1 MLGKE
6 RGEGLISLYIV
17 VIRRRVLVPILL
29 CLTWLA
35 VFGLVLAGLLPE
47 RRVIVIDPG
56 HGGIDG
62 GTSSNGLLEKHINLQ
77 MGHILREVL
86 EARQYQVVMT
96 RTDDSDV
103 SHFVPEGA
111 SRYRRDL
118 KGRVRLV
125 GRVRPISLISIHV
138 NWHKDSWRRGAIV
151 YYQNGETESR
161 LLAEAIQK
169 ELNALQPVQRQV
181 RAADFYVLRNTDAP
195 AVLVEIGFISNPED
209 RKLMQDEAYLTKQAE
224 AIRAGL
230 EAFLQQL
237 NPSAESSRGRS

>member
-1 MLGKE
+1 M
-6 RGEGLISLYIV
+6 ISLYIL
-17 VIRRRVLVPILL
+17 VIRRRVLVPIVL

-62 GTSSNGLLEKHINLQ
+62 GTSSGDLLEKDVNLR

-103 SHFVPEGA
+103 SHFVPNGA

-125 GRVRPISLISIHV
+125 GGYGPSAISIHV
-138 NWHKDSWRRGAIV
+138 NWHKELAPGCHCLLSKWKQTAACWQRLSKRSSMLF
-151 YYQNGETESR
+151 SR
-161 LLAEAIQK
+161 
-169 ELNALQPVQRQV
+169 
-181 RAADFYVLRNTDAP
+181 
-195 AVLVEIGFISNPED
+195 
-209 RKLMQDEAYLTKQAE
+209 
-224 AIRAGL
+224 
-230 EAFLQQL
+230 
-237 NPSAESSRGRS
+237 

>member
-1 MLGKE
+1 MIG
-6 RGEGLISLYIV
+6 LYIV

-62 GTSSNGLLEKHINLQ
+62 GTSSGNLLEKDVNLR
-77 MGHILREVL
+77 MGHILRQVL
-86 EARQYQVVMT
+86 EAHEYQVVMT

-151 YYQNGETESR
+151 YYQNGEAESR
-161 LLAEAIQK
+161 LLAEAIQR
-169 ELNALQPVQRQV
+169 ELNAIQPVERQI

-224 AIRAGL
+224 AIRAGI
-230 EAFLQQL
+230 EAFLRQL
-237 NPSAESSRGRS
+237 EPSAESSKGRR

>member
-1 MLGKE
+1 
-6 RGEGLISLYIV
+6 LISLYIL
-17 VIRRRVLVPILL
+17 VIRRRVLVPIVL

-62 GTSSNGLLEKHINLQ
+62 GTSSGDLLEKDVNLR

-103 SHFVPEGA
+103 SHFVPNGA

-151 YYQNGETESR
+151 YYQNGETDSR
-161 LLAEAIQK
+161 LLAEAIQE
-169 ELNALQPVQRQV
+169 ELNAIQPVKRQV
-181 RAADFYVLRNTDAP
+181 RAADFYVLRNTNAP
-195 AVLVEIGFISNPED
+195 AVLVELGFISNPED
-209 RKLMQDEAYLTKQAE
+209 RRLMQDAAYLTKQAE
-224 AIRAGL
+224 AVRAGL
-230 EAFLQQL
+230 EVFLRQIGLQDQS
-237 NPSAESSRGRS
+237 PRDGT

>member
-1 MLGKE
+1 
-6 RGEGLISLYIV
+6 
-17 VIRRRVLVPILL
+17 
-29 CLTWLA
+29 LTWLA

-62 GTSSNGLLEKHINLQ
+62 GTSSGDLLEKDVNLR

-103 SHFVPEGA
+103 SHFVPNGA

-151 YYQNGETESR
+151 YYQNGETDSR
-161 LLAEAIQK
+161 LLAEAIQE
-169 ELNALQPVQRQV
+169 ELNAIQPVKRQV
-181 RAADFYVLRNTDAP
+181 RAADFYVLRNTNGP
-195 AVLVEIGFISNPED
+195 AVLVELGFISNPED
-209 RKLMQDEAYLTKQAE
+209 RRLMQDAAYLTKQAE
-224 AIRAGL
+224 AVRAGL
-230 EAFLQQL
+230 EVFLRQIGLQDQS
-237 NPSAESSRGRS
+237 PRDGT

>member
-1 MLGKE
+1 
-6 RGEGLISLYIV
+6 
-17 VIRRRVLVPILL
+17 
-29 CLTWLA
+29 LTWLA

-62 GTSSNGLLEKHINLQ
+62 GTSSGDLLEKDVNLR

-103 SHFVPEGA
+103 SHFVPNGA

-138 NWHKDSWRRGAIV
+138 NWHKDSWHRGAIV
-151 YYQNGETESR
+151 YYQNGETDSR
-161 LLAEAIQK
+161 LLAEAIQE
-169 ELNALQPVQRQV
+169 ELNAIQPVKRQV
-181 RAADFYVLRNTDAP
+181 RAADFYVLRNTNAP
-195 AVLVEIGFISNPED
+195 AVLVELGFISNPED
-209 RKLMQDEAYLTKQAE
+209 RRLMQDAAYLTKQAE
-224 AIRAGL
+224 AVRAGL
-230 EAFLQQL
+230 EVFLRQIGLQDQS
-237 NPSAESSRGRS
+237 PRDGT

>member
-1 MLGKE
+1 M
-6 RGEGLISLYIV
+6 ISLYIL
-17 VIRRRVLVPILL
+17 VIRRRVLVPIVL

-62 GTSSNGLLEKHINLQ
+62 GTSSGDLLEKDVNLR

-86 EARQYQVVMT
+86 EARQYQVVMP

-103 SHFVPEGA
+103 SHFVPNGA

-151 YYQNGETESR
+151 YYQNGETDSR
-161 LLAEAIQK
+161 LLAEAIQE
-169 ELNALQPVQRQV
+169 ELNAIQPVKRQV
-181 RAADFYVLRNTDAP
+181 RAADFYVLRNTNAP
-195 AVLVEIGFISNPED
+195 AGLVELGFISNPED
-209 RKLMQDEAYLTKQAE
+209 RRLMQDAAYLTKQAE
-224 AIRAGL
+224 AVRAGL
-230 EAFLQQL
+230 EVFLRQIGLQDQS
-237 NPSAESSRGRS
+237 PRDGT

>member
-1 MLGKE
+1 
-6 RGEGLISLYIV
+6 
-17 VIRRRVLVPILL
+17 
-29 CLTWLA
+29 LTWLA

-62 GTSSNGLLEKHINLQ
+62 GTSSGDLLEKDVNLR

-103 SHFVPEGA
+103 SHFVPNGA

-151 YYQNGETESR
+151 YYQNGETDSR
-161 LLAEAIQK
+161 LLAEAIQE
-169 ELNALQPVQRQV
+169 ELNAIQPVKRQV
-181 RAADFYVLRNTDAP
+181 RAADFYVLRNTNAP
-195 AVLVEIGFISNPED
+195 AVLVELGFISNPED
-209 RKLMQDEAYLTKQAE
+209 RRLMQDAAYLTKQAE
-224 AIRAGL
+224 AVRAGL
-230 EAFLQQL
+230 EVFLRQIGLQDQS
-237 NPSAESSRGRS
+237 PRDGT

>member
-1 MLGKE
+1 M
-6 RGEGLISLYIV
+6 ISLYIL
-17 VIRRRVLVPILL
+17 VIRRRVLVPIVL

-62 GTSSNGLLEKHINLQ
+62 GTSSGDLLEKDVNLR

-86 EARQYQVVMT
+86 EVRQYQVVMT

-103 SHFVPEGA
+103 SHFVPNGA

-151 YYQNGETESR
+151 YYQNGETDSH
-161 LLAEAIQK
+161 LLAEAIQE
-169 ELNALQPVQRQV
+169 ELNAIQPVKRQV
-181 RAADFYVLRNTDAP
+181 RAADFYVLRNTNAP
-195 AVLVEIGFISNPED
+195 AVLVELGFISNPED
-209 RKLMQDEAYLTKQAE
+209 RRLMQDAAYLTKQAE
-224 AIRAGL
+224 AVRAGL
-230 EAFLQQL
+230 EVFLRQIGLQDQS
-237 NPSAESSRGRS
+237 PRDGT

>member
-1 MLGKE
+1 M
-6 RGEGLISLYIV
+6 ISLYIL
-17 VIRRRVLVPILL
+17 VIRRRVLVPIVL

-62 GTSSNGLLEKHINLQ
+62 GTSSGDLLEKDVNLR

-103 SHFVPEGA
+103 SHFVPNGA

-151 YYQNGETESR
+151 YYQNGETDSR
-161 LLAEAIQK
+161 LLAEAIQE
-169 ELNALQPVQRQV
+169 ELNAIQPVKRQV
-181 RAADFYVLRNTDAP
+181 RAADFYVLRNTNAP
-195 AVLVEIGFISNPED
+195 AVLVELGFISNPED
-209 RKLMQDEAYLTKQAE
+209 RRLMQDAAYLTKQAE
-224 AIRAGL
+224 AVRAGL
-230 EAFLQQL
+230 EVFLRQIGLQDQS
-237 NPSAESSRGRS
+237 PRDGT

>member
-1 MLGKE
+1 M
-6 RGEGLISLYIV
+6 ISLYIL
-17 VIRRRVLVPILL
+17 VIRRRVLVPIVL

-62 GTSSNGLLEKHINLQ
+62 GTSSGDLLEKDVNLR

-103 SHFVPEGA
+103 SHFVPNGA

-151 YYQNGETESR
+151 YYQNGETDSR
-161 LLAEAIQK
+161 LLAEAIQE
-169 ELNALQPVQRQV
+169 ELNAIQPVKRQV
-181 RAADFYVLRNTDAP
+181 RAADFYVLRNTNGP
-195 AVLVEIGFISNPED
+195 AVLVELGFISNPED
-209 RKLMQDEAYLTKQAE
+209 RRLMQDAAYLTKQAE
-224 AIRAGL
+224 AVRAGL
-230 EAFLQQL
+230 EVFLRQIGLQDQS
-237 NPSAESSRGRS
+237 PRDGT